1 MAAFGHEGERMRL
14 VLATGNKGKVK
25 EIRDLMPGF
34 TVVPYSD
41 LIAPFEIVED
51 GDTFQKN
58 ALIKARAVFNALGDD
73 DALVISDDSGI
84 SVPALGGAPGIY
96 SARYAGKG
104 ASDQD
109 NVRKLCNE
117 LKKSGLK
124 ETPAFYT
131 AAVAVVGRAGEHTV
145 HGWMHGRAIDAPR
158 GSGGFGY
165 DPVFIPEGFAQTAAE
180 LPDETKGAI
189 SHRGRSLALLRSLL
203 SVIAR

>member
-1 MAAFGHEGERMRL
+1 MRL

-34 TVVPYSD
+34 TVIPYSD
-41 LIAPFEIVED
+41 LIRPFEIVED

-58 ALIKARAVFNALGDD
+58 ALIKARAVFNALKDD
-73 DALVISDDSGI
+73 NALVISDDSGI
-84 SVPALGGAPGIY
+84 SVPALGGVPGIF
-96 SARYAGKG
+96 SARYAGQK
-104 ASDQD
+104 ASDRE
-109 NVRKLCNE
+109 NLEKLCNE
-117 LKKSGLK
+117 LKRAGLK

-145 HGWMHGRAIDAPR
+145 HGWMHGLAIDTPR
-158 GSGGFGY
+158 GLGGFGY
-165 DPVFIPEGFAQTAAE
+165 DPMFIPEGFNQTTAE
-180 LPDETKGAI
+180 LPDDIKGAI